1 MPLCDAYIPTD
12 ALDPDAERKL
22 ASRVSEILVS
32 HEARRIIDLM
42 DDPGDVEAVYKRAA
56 AISWLFVHRTDAYV
70 AGKPVQAPIYRFVVN
85 VPEGQIDDQFVPAI
99 NRDIFQAVVEAE
111 AGKWPNPERRLW
123 VTVHEVYDGRWGS
136 AGRQLPLKDII
147 DVVSPG
153 WGEHAEQRFAEQKA
167 ARAVATVELA
177 AGTADPGSRRASA

>member
-1 MPLCDAYIPTD
+1 MPLCDAYIPRD

-22 ASRVSEILVS
+22 VNQVSDILVS

-42 DDPGDVEAVYKRAA
+42 KNPSDVEAVYKRAA
-56 AISWLFVHRTDAYV
+56 AISWLFVHRTEVYV
-70 AGKPVQAPIYRFVVN
+70 AGKPVQAPIYRFIVN
-85 VPEGQIDDQFVPAI
+85 VPEGQIDEQFVPAI
-99 NRDIFQAVVEAE
+99 NRDIFKAVVDAE
-111 AGKWPNPERRLW
+111 GGRWPSLERRLW

-136 AGRQLPLKDII
+136 AGRQLHLKDII

-153 WGEHAEQRFAEQKA
+153 WGEYAERRFAEAKA

-177 AGTADPGSRRASA
+177 TSTVAAVSGEAAA